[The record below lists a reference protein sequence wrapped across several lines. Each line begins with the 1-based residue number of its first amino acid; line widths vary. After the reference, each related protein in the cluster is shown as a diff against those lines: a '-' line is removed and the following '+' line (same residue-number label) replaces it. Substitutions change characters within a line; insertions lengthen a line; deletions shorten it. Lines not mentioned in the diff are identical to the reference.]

1 MAATDYHYHSFP
13 RRWRN
18 KAECVAKGLSI
29 LESFIE
35 SGLLLT
41 PEHVAWPPEFRQGV
55 RVAEGLVSYHRR
67 ACFTHLL
74 PEELSEHAKEF
85 GPFCIEFDN
94 WRLRMLGGIPV
105 FYLPVEAEY
114 KGYLGVGLALA
125 SRLADFQT
133 LLERLKAFQEVCAPI
148 ADKSTSVIGAPD
160 GSGGI
165 MVGPQIRGA
174 KMVHFDKKLMDF
186 IKANN
191 QAFEPPN
198 LSGPTP
204 FGANVGSVESLLR
217 MLTWGIQSFDI
228 QLGAIQAFG
237 GFFYPTERL
246 GAGDLLSYY
255 RQREW
260 RIVGSM
266 MLEGV
271 AGTRTLS
278 DDEKARLLK
287 LDSEFFGRPIKLRD
301 GREPRVVDECVF
313 LSEVDKKRVLEYAS
327 RIVCP
332 ASAKSAVEGLL
343 RKAGFGAIPVVE
355 LDSLMSFGQRATR

>member
-1 MAATDYHYHSFP
+1 MAATHSHYHSFP

-18 KAECVAKGLSI
+18 KAECIDKGLSV
-29 LESFIE
+29 LESFKE

-41 PEHVAWPPEFRQGV
+41 PERVVWPPEFKQGV
-55 RVAEGLVSYHRR
+55 RVAEGLVSYHKR
-67 ACFTHLL
+67 ACFTYLL
-74 PEELSEHAKEF
+74 PEELPEHAKEF
-85 GPFCIEFDN
+85 GPFSIEFDN
-94 WRLRMLGGIPV
+94 WRLRTLGGIPV

-125 SRLADFQT
+125 SRLADFQN
-133 LLERLKAFQEVCAPI
+133 LLERLKAFQQICAPI
-148 ADKSTSVIGAPD
+148 ADKSTPVICAPD

-165 MVGPQIRGA
+165 MVGPQISGA
-174 KMVHFDKKLMDF
+174 KMVHFDKKQMDF

-191 QAFEPPN
+191 PAFEPPK
-198 LSGPTP
+198 LSGPAP

-217 MLTWGIQSFDI
+217 MLTWGIQSFDV
-228 QLGAIQAFG
+228 QLGNVQAFG

-266 MLEGV
+266 TLEGV
-271 AGTRTLS
+271 AATRPLS
-278 DDEKARLLK
+278 DDEKARLLR
-287 LDSEFFGRPIKLRD
+287 LDSEFFGGPIKQRD
-301 GREPRVVDECVF
+301 DREPRIVDECVF

-327 RIVCP
+327 RVVCP
-332 ASAKSAVEGLL
+332 ASAKSAVETLL
-343 RKAGFGAIPVVE
+343 HSAGFSAVPVLE
-355 LDSLMSFGQRATR
+355 LESLMPSGRP